1 MAKDGEEHNYVGD
14 NYNWEKRC
22 EHEVKS
28 AKIWGADWGH
38 LYEPGV
44 KQDYQ
49 SKIDEC
55 LKKANAIKTVPLM
68 AVSPEVGDFPPDKLA
83 GFKDIMPKLPRVP
96 NEL

>member
-38 LYEPGV
+38 LYEPAS
-44 KQDYQ
+44 
-49 SKIDEC
+49 SKTINQ
-55 LKKANAIKTVPLM
+55 KSTSA
-68 AVSPEVGDFPPDKLA
+68 
-83 GFKDIMPKLPRVP
+83 
-96 NEL
+96 

>member
-1 MAKDGEEHNYVGD
+1 M
-14 NYNWEKRC
+14 
-22 EHEVKS
+22 
-28 AKIWGADWGH
+28 
-38 LYEPGV
+38 

-68 AVSPEVGDFPPDKLA
+68 AVSTEVGDFPPDKLA

>member
-1 MAKDGEEHNYVGD
+1 M
-14 NYNWEKRC
+14 
-22 EHEVKS
+22 KS
-28 AKIWGADWGH
+28 AKIWGSDWGH

-49 SKIDEC
+49 SKIDAC

-68 AVSPEVGDFPPDKLA
+68 AVSTEVGDFPPDKLA

>member
-28 AKIWGADWGH
+28 AKIWGSDWGH

-44 KQDYQ
+44 EQDYQ
-49 SKIDEC
+49 SKIDAC
-55 LKKANAIKTVPLM
+55 LKKANAIKTCLLYT
-68 AVSPEVGDFPPDKLA
+68 SPS
-83 GFKDIMPKLPRVP
+83 PRD
-96 NEL
+96 

>member
-1 MAKDGEEHNYVGD
+1 MAKDERSTTTSETTQ
-14 NYNWEKRC
+14 WEKRC

-28 AKIWGADWGH
+28 AKIWGSDCGH
-38 LYEPGV
+38 LYYPGV

-49 SKIDEC
+49 SRIDAC

-68 AVSPEVGDFPPDKLA
+68 AVSTEVGDFPPDKLA